1 MGTEVMPLNW
11 HRNLLHL
18 DTNGADRLKKKYV
31 QHAASSQP
39 LPESAG
45 PWTWVLGKR
54 SVLTAVS
61 LALASGTNQ
70 QFSVSSRSSLG
81 TQRDNEMASSFIPGP
96 FLIVHAIPCL
106 CH

>member
-18 DTNGADRLKKKYV
+18 DTNGADRLEKKHV

-39 LPESAG
+39 FPESAG

-70 QFSVSSRSSLG
+70 QFSVPSRSSLG

-106 CH
+106 CQ